1 MRLKENTLSTSTI
14 QNSTPQC
21 GTYSIAKVPKL
32 LPYPKPLLFESEGQ
46 LIKNLL
52 CYVIEHYDYDGISL
66 LVYRIPN
73 NNDIYVVCG
82 DWNGNAVD
90 LTAQTEQSSLANLLI
105 EQKLVDILS
114 IMRYAKIDQA
124 QYFFNYVENKFVLVD
139 MQVALNKFAGP
150 GMLRDVFGRTF
161 DIPKIK
167 HIGVIDDVTFD
178 AVTHGS
184 GTYSGD
190 VIIKPSKFRLHETE
204 SGYVPLYVELKR

>member
-1 MRLKENTLSTSTI
+1 
-14 QNSTPQC
+14 
-21 GTYSIAKVPKL
+21 
-32 LPYPKPLLFESEGQ
+32 LLFESEGQ

>member
-1 MRLKENTLSTSTI
+1 MRLKGNMLSTSTT
-14 QNSTPQC
+14 QNSTQQC
-21 GTYSIAKVPKL
+21 GTSNIAKVPQIL
-32 LPYPKPLLFESEGQ
+32 AYPKPLQFTSDGRLV
-46 LIKNLL
+46 KNLL
-52 CYVIEHYDYDGISL
+52 CYIIEHYDYDGISL

-82 DWNGNAVD
+82 DWNGNAID
-90 LTAQTEQSSLANLLI
+90 LTSQTEQASLSNLLI

-114 IMRYAKIDQA
+114 IMRYAKIEQA
-124 QYFFNYVENKFVLVD
+124 QYFFNHVEKKFVLID

-150 GMLRDVFGRTF
+150 GMLRDIFGRVF
-161 DIPKIK
+161 DIPMIK

-178 AVTHGS
+178 AISHGS
-184 GTYSGD
+184 GTYNGD